1 MVLPATR
8 RESDEAREHDRKK
21 NGVHMN
27 TIIDVDGHAN
37 WTLVY
42 RE

>member
-1 MVLPATR
+1 MVLPATS

-21 NGVHMN
+21 KGVHMKN
-27 TIIDVDGHAN
+27 VIAVGRPAN
-37 WTLVY
+37 WTLVH